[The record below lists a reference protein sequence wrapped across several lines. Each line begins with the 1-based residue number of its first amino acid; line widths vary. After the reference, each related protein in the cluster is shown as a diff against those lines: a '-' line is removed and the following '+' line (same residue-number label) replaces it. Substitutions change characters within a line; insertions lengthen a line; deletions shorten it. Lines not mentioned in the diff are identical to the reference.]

1 MQIKQRI
8 EQQRHIYR
16 ASEVIT
22 INELTTTTVTGEYA
36 ISTCRN
42 GRKRRCNEQSSCKH
56 GSNLS
61 LPRHGRRSI
70 DDLSVSLSLTSLLS
84 WIQRTPPPLYIHTRR
99 IHARPI
105 RGLMSLASPRP
116 PRVASLVRFPRPE
129 RLQKRRIIFMHVDVV
144 CVAPFGGR
152 AASRVDY

>member
-8 EQQRHIYR
+8 EQQHR

-22 INELTTTTVTGEYA
+22 INELTTTTVTENTRSVLVGMDANVVATSRAAASMEA
-36 ISTCRN
+36 TCR
-42 GRKRRCNEQSSCKH
+42 C
-56 GSNLS
+56 LAMVVD
-61 LPRHGRRSI
+61 RSI
-70 DDLSVSLSLTSLLS
+70 DDLSVSLSHSLVCSLGYNEH
-84 WIQRTPPPLYIHTRR
+84 PLPFIYTQDAYTHV
-99 IHARPI
+99 PSD

-152 AASRVDY
+152 AGGQQPG